1 MEDRC
6 SKEKKN
12 IYKKNTTENQV
23 GYENVVLFPC
33 LSNVALSWWLNVAS
47 TAGVAFLAYYTSQC
61 SLPLCIYI
69 SPSLHLP
76 HKTNVAQTLPLFG
89 CGFKAKCW
97 RICSDRTRFRAQ
109 WRREGGSDGNVGE
122 KRMYEG
128 EDRWIKERKQ
138 EQWHQH
144 HCISCWHNWLDHGQF
159 YKLNSLLFRLL
170 GWTKTAGCV
179 YT

>member
-76 HKTNVAQTLPLFG
+76 HKANVAQTLPLFG

-122 KRMYEG
+122 KRMVWRRRQMNQRE
-128 EDRWIKERKQ
+128 ETRAVA
-138 EQWHQH
+138 
-144 HCISCWHNWLDHGQF
+144 ST
-159 YKLNSLLFRLL
+159 SLHLL
-170 GWTKTAGCV
+170 LTQLIGSWTV
-179 YT
+179 L